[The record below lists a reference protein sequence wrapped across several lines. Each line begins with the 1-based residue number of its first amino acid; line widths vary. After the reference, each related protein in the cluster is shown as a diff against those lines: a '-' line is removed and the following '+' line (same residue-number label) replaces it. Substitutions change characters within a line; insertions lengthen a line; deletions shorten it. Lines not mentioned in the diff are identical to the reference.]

1 MSDEKVFGPE
11 LLFTPFDG
19 GDPRRV
25 NGSDAVNLGVNVQ
38 TEVHVF
44 CMKYL
49 SPDVKQLL
57 DQKIKFVKRKKEKK
71 KKSESEEQKD
81 SEENEKDSEENEK
94 EEVYVV
100 YSERDH
106 AKMNRS
112 HLNTRQ
118 QVRSSR

>member
-49 SPDVKQLL
+49 SPDVKELL

-71 KKSESEEQKD
+71 KKSESGEQ
-81 SEENEKDSEENEK
+81 KDSEENEK